1 MKYSEIILISFMTYF
16 YLVFLLRFLGKK
28 EMSQLSVLD
37 LIVFLII
44 SELMTLSIGD
54 DKITF
59 FHSVVS
65 TLIIVLIDKVCSY
78 ISMRYKPIKKLL
90 EGHPT
95 YIIYQGKVNK
105 EKMKSLS
112 YSVNDLCH
120 HLRSQGIGS
129 LSDVEFAILET
140 DGHLS
145 VIEKNNAHYQIPDS
159 LINDGQINQDALTL
173 LKKDEK
179 WLKSQLKKEGIHHIE
194 DIFYCILEDNQ
205 LFYIK
210 K

>member
-1 MKYSEIILISFMTYF
+1 MKYSEIILISFVTYF
-16 YLVFLLRFLGKK
+16 YLVILLRFLGKK
-28 EMSQLSVLD
+28 EMSKLSILD

-54 DKITF
+54 ENMTF
-59 FHSVVS
+59 FHSALAAFV
-65 TLIIVLIDKVCSY
+65 IVLIDKICSY
-78 ISMRYKPIKKLL
+78 LSMHYKPIKKLL

-95 YIIYQGKVNK
+95 YIIYQGKINQ
-105 EKMKSLS
+105 EKMKALN

-129 LSDVEFAILET
+129 VSDVEFAILET
-140 DGHLS
+140 DGNLS
-145 VIEKNNAHYQIPDS
+145 VIKKEESHMQIPDS
-159 LINDGQINQDALTL
+159 LINDGQVNQDALIL
-173 LKKDEK
+173 LNKDERWLKKK
-179 WLKSQLKKEGIHHIE
+179 LKDQKIE
-194 DIFYCILEDNQ
+194 DIFYCVLEDNQ